1 MLLKPSSITNARDD
15 DDAEG
20 DLQDQ
25 TYILGATI
33 ETRHLLT
40 SLRDM
45 LAGSLS
51 SIIGC
56 HYSEWPGE
64 VVLPDMGMLRRPV
77 V

>member
-33 ETRHLLT
+33 ETRNLLT

-45 LAGSLS
+45 LAGTSAPS
-51 SIIGC
+51 SVAITASSQERLFSQTWGC
-56 HYSEWPGE
+56 
-64 VVLPDMGMLRRPV
+64 
-77 V
+77 

>member
-1 MLLKPSSITNARDD
+1 MLLKPSSITNARD

-56 HYSEWPGE
+56 HHSEWPGE

>member
-15 DDAEG
+15 YAEG

>member
-15 DDAEG
+15 DAEG

-25 TYILGATI
+25 TYILEATI

-56 HYSEWPGE
+56 HHSE
-64 VVLPDMGMLRRPV
+64 
-77 V
+77 